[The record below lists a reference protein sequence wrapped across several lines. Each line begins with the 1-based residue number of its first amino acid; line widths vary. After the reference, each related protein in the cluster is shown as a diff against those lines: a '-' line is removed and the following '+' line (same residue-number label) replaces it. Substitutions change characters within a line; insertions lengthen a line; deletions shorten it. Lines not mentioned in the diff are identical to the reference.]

1 MRDDAAY
8 LLDMLLAAQDAE
20 EFASGLTFRQFDQ
33 DRLRQHAIIKAI
45 EIIGEAAASVSRETR
60 EHHPA
65 IPWREIVGMRNR
77 LVHAYFEVDVERVW
91 ETVQRDIPQLI
102 SLIEPLAPDPEP

>member
-1 MRDDAAY
+1 
-8 LLDMLLAAQDAE
+8 MLLAAQDAE